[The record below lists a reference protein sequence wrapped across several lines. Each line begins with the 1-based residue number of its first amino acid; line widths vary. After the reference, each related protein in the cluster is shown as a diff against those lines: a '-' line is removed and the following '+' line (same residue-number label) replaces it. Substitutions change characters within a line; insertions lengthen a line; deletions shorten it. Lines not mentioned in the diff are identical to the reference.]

1 MCEEKGWVLG
11 SSSHSLNSQ
20 TDLFYFPF
28 ALGKGTGKA
37 LHLEEEEI

>member
-11 SSSHSLNSQ
+11 SASHSPDSQ
-20 TDLFYFPF
+20 TDKFYFPF

-37 LHLEEEEI
+37 LDPQGDEI